1 MKHGKIT
8 HNFYVDQREY
18 LNLKKDYPKGV
29 YHATETLSWF
39 VVTIE
44 NQDVIRG
51 TNNFC
56 VEIIFW
62 RTE

>member
-8 HNFYVDQREY
+8 HNIYVDQKEY
-18 LNLKKDYPKGV
+18 LNLKRDYPKGV
-29 YHATETLSWF
+29 YHTTETHSWF
-39 VVTIE
+39 TVMIE
-44 NQDVIRG
+44 NRDVIRG

-56 VEIIFW
+56 VEIVFW

>member
-8 HNFYVDQREY
+8 HNIYVNQNEY
-18 LNLKKDYPKGV
+18 LNLKKDYPKGA
-29 YHATETLSWF
+29 YHTTETLSWF
-39 VVTIE
+39 TVTIE
-44 NQDVIRG
+44 NHDVLAG
-51 TNNFC
+51 VSNFC

>member
-8 HNFYVDQREY
+8 HNLYVNEKEY
-18 LNLKKDYPKGV
+18 LGLKREYPKGV
-29 YHATETLSWF
+29 YHTTETLSWF
-39 VVTIE
+39 ILTIE
-44 NQDVIRG
+44 NHDVLAG
-51 TNNFC
+51 ANNFC